1 MAEWAE
7 KMIGCPKEKV
17 QVELEYDGNQ
27 LSTES
32 SGMALQDKA
41 SSGAPQSKQTN
52 EGHGT
57 V

>member
-41 SSGAPQSKQTN
+41 SSGAPQRKQTN